1 MENISLDN
9 INLTFGGGG
18 TAEDASRRD
27 IPQFAGEYFMLG
39 PMPAYGLYAR
49 GVKGLTVQNVRLQYA
64 SPDLRPAVIFDHVT
78 DASLSGLSVQAEAS
92 TESAL
97 RFIDSKDVLITA
109 PRLLSSTETF
119 LQVEGADNLAIT
131 VDGGDVTKAR
141 QALAL
146 KNGATTGAVRM
157 RT

>member
-1 MENISLDN
+1 MENVSLDN

-18 TAEDASRRD
+18 TAEDAARRD
-27 IPQFAGEYFMLG
+27 LPQFAGEYFMLG

-49 GVKGLTVQNVRLQYA
+49 GVKGLTVQNVRLQFA
-64 SPDLRPAVIFDHVT
+64 TPDLRPAVIFDHVI
-78 DASLSGLSVQAEAS
+78 DASINGLSVQAEAS

-97 RFIDSKDVLITA
+97 RFIDSKDVLVTA
-109 PRLLSSTETF
+109 PRLLSATETF
-119 LQVEGADNLAIT
+119 LQLEGAGNQGIT

-141 QALAL
+141 RALAL
-146 KNGATTGAVRM
+146 KSGAAASAIRM